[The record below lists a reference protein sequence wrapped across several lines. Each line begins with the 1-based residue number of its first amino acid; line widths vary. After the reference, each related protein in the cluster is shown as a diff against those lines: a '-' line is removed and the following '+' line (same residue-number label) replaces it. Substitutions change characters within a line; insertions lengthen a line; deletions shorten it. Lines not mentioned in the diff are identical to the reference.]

1 MSAKKH
7 WKVLKHRLKHRSA
20 YANCRLCE
28 EWEDF
33 ANFEKF
39 YNDNCRNEDF
49 VLDKDLL
56 VQGNRTYGPE
66 YCRFIPHHVNVL
78 FNTHQANRGNLPVGV
93 YFDTTAKR
101 SEPYKATLSFSG
113 RNIALGYFS
122 TPEEA
127 FEVYRKAKLNR
138 VKRVAIEALMA
149 GTIPLEIYLSLIK
162 RDVKIDD

>member
-7 WKVLKHRLKHRSA
+7 WKVLKHRLKHKPA

-39 YNDNCRNEDF
+39 YNENCRNEEF

-56 VQGNRTYGPE
+56 VLGNKTYGPE
-66 YCRFIPHHVNVL
+66 YCRFVPTQVNVL
-78 FNTHQANRGNLPVGV
+78 FNTHQAHRGDFPVGV
-93 YFDTTAKR
+93 YLDDTVRR
-101 SEPYKATLSFSG
+101 SRKYKATIAVAG
-113 RNIALGYFS
+113 HNIALGYYE
-122 TPEEA
+122 TVEEA
-127 FEVYRKAKLNR
+127 FEVYRQAKLNR
-138 VKRVAIEALMA
+138 VKRVAIEALMQN
-149 GTIPLEIYLSLIK
+149 TIPLEIYLALIR